1 MVELLTVQKGL
12 GVVDF
17 VGDVETL
24 RTVGFGVGKLVSTLV
39 GAEVRLSS
47 ELGASVSVERLIVGL
62 ILVSSADGLLLGPGI
77 GENYNKREFKYEQF
91 IDKTDDRTFI
101 CELFLTVYV

>member
-1 MVELLTVQKGL
+1 M
-12 GVVDF
+12 
-17 VGDVETL
+17 
-24 RTVGFGVGKLVSTLV
+24 LVSTLV

-77 GENYNKREFKYEQF
+77 GENYNKQEFKYEQYRQKQMIEHSF
-91 IDKTDDRTFI
+91 VNF
-101 CELFLTVYV
+101 FLPYKYKMVCQSEVAVMWIQED